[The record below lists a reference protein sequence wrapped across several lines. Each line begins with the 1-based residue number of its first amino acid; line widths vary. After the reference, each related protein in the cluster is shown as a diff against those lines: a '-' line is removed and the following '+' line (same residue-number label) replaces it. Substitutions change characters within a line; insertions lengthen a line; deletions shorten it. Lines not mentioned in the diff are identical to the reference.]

1 MTETRGTWV
10 WFQVGSFLHI
20 AECVSTQNA
29 ERRLISYAMTKDQTW
44 VAALIFVGFSA
55 LLGGVWYGSYSEAE
69 KWKKL
74 IYRAELPASCE
85 RRIDEAAKQL
95 NFEAEEKARLEPDR
109 Y

>member
-1 MTETRGTWV
+1 MVR
-10 WFQVGSFLHI
+10 
-20 AECVSTQNA
+20 C
-29 ERRLISYAMTKDQTW
+29 AMSKDQTW
-44 VAALIFVGFSA
+44 VAALIFVGFGA
-55 LLGGVWYGSYSEAE
+55 LLGGYWYGGSSASAD
-69 KWKKL
+69 WKKL